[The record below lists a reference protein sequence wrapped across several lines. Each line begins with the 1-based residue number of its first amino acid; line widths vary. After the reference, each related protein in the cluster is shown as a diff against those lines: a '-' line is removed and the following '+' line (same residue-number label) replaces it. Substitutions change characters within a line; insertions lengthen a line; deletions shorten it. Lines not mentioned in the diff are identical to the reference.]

1 MEEVTGEQVGRP
13 AFPGSWL
20 GFDGFGF
27 GRYQVVSVGIRVI
40 PIRSFRRVQFV
51 DRDGWVC

>member
-40 PIRSFRRVQFV
+40 PIRSFLVVLVV
-51 DRDGWVC
+51 DRGELAC